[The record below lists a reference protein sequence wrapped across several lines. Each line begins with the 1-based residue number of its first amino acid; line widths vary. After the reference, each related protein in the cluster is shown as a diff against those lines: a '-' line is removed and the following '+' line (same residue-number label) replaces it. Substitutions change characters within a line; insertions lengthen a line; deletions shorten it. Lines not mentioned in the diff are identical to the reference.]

1 LGRPHQRLPQFNAAV
16 HQVVADVAQQQDE
29 DALVDAA
36 RCDRIG
42 VLPMGAD
49 QNRGSRDLFGQGL
62 GRVDLGGHR
71 LDERQGEVIQG
82 GLDGVVAAAECVVH
96 GAA

>member
-1 LGRPHQRLPQFNAAV
+1 MVPTKSSTPSMSTVCL
-16 HQVVADVAQQQDE
+16 
-29 DALVDAA
+29 ALT
-36 RCDRIG
+36 G

-62 GRVDLGGHR
+62 GRMDLGGHR

-82 GLDGVVAAAECVVH
+82 GLDRVVAAAECVVH